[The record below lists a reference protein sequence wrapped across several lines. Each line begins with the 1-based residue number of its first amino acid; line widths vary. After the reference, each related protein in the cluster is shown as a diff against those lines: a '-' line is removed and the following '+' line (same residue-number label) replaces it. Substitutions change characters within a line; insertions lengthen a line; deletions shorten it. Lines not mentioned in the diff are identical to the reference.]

1 VRASRHNNTAPHPQV
16 VGCFDALEHV
26 GDIRRAL
33 AAIARH
39 LKPGGILALGL
50 PAWDDPAGRQLA
62 QQR

>member
-1 VRASRHNNTAPHPQV
+1 V